1 MDTCARCGADLGV
14 GRFCLNCGHPVG
26 APVDPDD
33 ELLALE
39 AHQQSADAGGVPD
52 ADDDL
57 LAGRSWLAWI
67 GAAVAVLVLLTV
79 LASCLGGD
87 PDPGPDP
94 GRTES
99 GPTSEE
105 PEPDPEDSP
114 TASADLGRKVRNLAR
129 SAVVTVPATAPA
141 TTDLDGEV
149 VDYEADNL
157 LDGDPRT
164 AWRMPGDGTG
174 REITLRVRPGFAI
187 VEVGLVNGY
196 AKQVGGVDWYPHNR
210 RVEVVTWT
218 FEDGSSSRQTLVDH
232 RVPQTRRIVA
242 TASSEVRLTLES
254 VSEPGPGS
262 LGRDYT
268 AISDVVV
275 LGRRIR

>member
-33 ELLALE
+33 ELVALE

-52 ADDDL
+52 ADHDL

-79 LASCLGGD
+79 LASCLGSD
-87 PDPGPDP
+87 PDPGPDQA
-94 GRTES
+94 RTDS
-99 GPTSEE
+99 GTTSEQ
-105 PEPDPEDSP
+105 PEPDPDDSP
-114 TASADLGRKVRNLAR
+114 AASADLGRKVRNLAR

-196 AKQVGGVDWYPHNR
+196 AKQVGGVDWYPRNR

-218 FEDGSSSRQTLVDH
+218 FEDGSSSRQTLVDQ